1 MKWHIKRYIKGWY
14 IYVVPPRWIFLRNP
28 TRLFMG
34 RVRTN
39 SHMISC
45 AWRFFPRYKK
55 KGWKILLV
63 MFMQNFPDD
72 KWSACFMF
80 HLKTKNSN
88 DLSSDSADPAF
99 ISPEKKSK
107 VIFLRSQFLILPPRA
122 NILPASRRL
131 LFPLL
136 HAATK
141 EIGDVCTQASKYR
154 VEMSF
159 KPPTWLSFMHT
170 TSSPSFSSGTM
181 EQIACFW
188 RSVDGERVK
197 LYAASTKGKRG

>member
-1 MKWHIKRYIKGWY
+1 MKWHIKRYIKGCY

-34 RVRTN
+34 HVRTN
-39 SHMISC
+39 SHMIIC

-55 KGWKILLV
+55 KGWKILLI

-88 DLSSDSADPAF
+88 DLCSDSADPAF
-99 ISPEKKSK
+99 ISPEKKQGH
-107 VIFLRSQFLILPPRA
+107 IPP
-122 NILPASRRL
+122 ISVPHPS
-131 LFPLL
+131 
-136 HAATK
+136 AT
-141 EIGDVCTQASKYR
+141 CKYR

-188 RSVDGERVK
+188 RSVGAERVK
-197 LYAASTKGKRG
+197 LYAASTKGKLG